1 MRTTALKDRPVEA
14 ARGRLLDVVRLIH
27 AALPESDLSARQRLE
42 IRRDLLFLVDESRR
56 EIFRPAVAEVLCTAV
71 LAEVARSHPAVATKA
86 LRVLGVA

>member
-1 MRTTALKDRPVEA
+1 MNNPALNDQPVEA

-56 EIFRPAVAEVLCTAV
+56 EVFRPAVAEVLCTAV
-71 LAEVARSHPAVATKA
+71 LAEVSRDHPAVTRTA